1 MAEHLPNVGRP
12 KGSTWRHLQDE
23 GIVWEGQVL
32 ITGDETD
39 LAALLIVTN
48 MRLAF
53 VRGGTVALE
62 VDRDWLDPA
71 PVLRRTG
78 TVQLW
83 ISPPGDPISES
94 LTFIARRCSCSIR
107 QIA

>member
-1 MAEHLPNVGRP
+1 MSAQLPDVGRP
-12 KGSTWRHLQDE
+12 KGGAWRRLQEE

-32 ITGDETD
+32 ITGDDTD

-48 MRLAF
+48 ERLAF
-53 VRGGTVALE
+53 VRGGLVALE
-62 VDRDWLDPA
+62 IERDWLQPA

-83 ISPPGDPISES
+83 ISPPGDPVAEPV
-94 LTFIARRCSCSIR
+94 R
-107 QIA
+107 